1 VVLAGD
7 AAHTIHPLAGQ
18 GVNLGFQ
25 DVAELADIISRA
37 VSEGRDFADISV
49 LKAYERRR
57 KPANLA
63 MQTGMDA
70 FCFGF
75 ATTSAAQGRP
85 QAGAETGRQGR
96 PAQTRSHPLRAGLP
110 R

>member
-1 VVLAGD
+1 
-7 AAHTIHPLAGQ
+7 
-18 GVNLGFQ
+18 
-25 DVAELADIISRA
+25 VAVLADIISRA

-75 ATTSAAQGRP
+75 AATTSRRSRP
-85 QAGAETGRQGR
+85 
-96 PAQTRSHPLRAGLP
+96 PASWG
-110 R
+110 